1 MSGVDTAET
10 IVNAIVK
17 FRVEILHQNP
27 RFTFSP
33 HNCYIYTSGLLQA
46 KRHGQCFHHDLV
58 YRYWICV
65 TNYHGYAPFVLITIQ
80 FFPHSWLITGFATRE
95 ERQMPLVEKE
105 MPTLDP
111 WFSGILVALSLVFCV
126 VFCTPLFVL
135 LTFDLRLLITTVGI
149 FTLFLQQWKNVWICQ
164 KIKQFARCLSRHIL
178 KLSGFHAQYCI
189 AACIWWL
196 CAFVMWCDDGVAY

>member
-17 FRVEILHQNP
+17 FCVEIIHQIISFLPEFNIP
-27 RFTFSP
+27 DSRSRHT
-33 HNCYIYTSGLLQA
+33 IVTYTQV
-46 KRHGQCFHHDLV
+46 V
-58 YRYWICV
+58 YSKPSDIANVSTITWFIVTECI

-80 FFPHSWLITGFATRE
+80 FFRHSWLVTGFVTRE
-95 ERQMPLVEKE
+95 ERQLPLVEQE

-135 LTFDLRLLITTVGI
+135 LTFGFRFTASDYLCWDLHTVLTAMKKCMDMSKDQTVCQMFITSHFET
-149 FTLFLQQWKNVWICQ
+149 
-164 KIKQFARCLSRHIL
+164 
-178 KLSGFHAQYCI
+178 
-189 AACIWWL
+189 
-196 CAFVMWCDDGVAY
+196 